1 MHGNRSQGF
10 LKADAAPI
18 TTAKTSPTPA
28 PRDAPTAAAVRE
40 FALFCESRLA
50 FAALSCSLAN
60 SSSSLSLASSW
71 TKWTQ
76 IPSTFLVKHYNAHTE
91 KEKATHKN
99 KSRFWL
105 CKDQSQVRLLKWGIS
120 GFYVHKKKAYK
131 HTLKWSRLLIWWIPL
146 SIGEF

>member
-1 MHGNRSQGF
+1 MTFSTDFLRRICLYCERPRPQWKEELHKGNPETTKIMIKQEMHGDRSQGF

-60 SSSSLSLASSW
+60 SSSSLSLASS
-71 TKWTQ
+71 
-76 IPSTFLVKHYNAHTE
+76 
-91 KEKATHKN
+91 
-99 KSRFWL
+99 
-105 CKDQSQVRLLKWGIS
+105 
-120 GFYVHKKKAYK
+120 
-131 HTLKWSRLLIWWIPL
+131 
-146 SIGEF
+146 